1 MNPLSPGPRVL
12 FSNRIWKG
20 RCTSIPLGLL
30 LLVGTTGL
38 AQKSES
44 SDSPL
49 FATEE
54 VLELRLS
61 GDIQKLMG
69 DRADDSEYRPA
80 TISFQQDGKSHTVP
94 LRARTRGHFRLSRQ
108 NCTYPPLLLNF
119 SKKSELPSPF
129 SGQNKLKLVT
139 PCRNEKHVVQEYL
152 VYKLYNLITPKSIKA
167 RLTKVVYEDTVKG
180 KTTEPMY
187 GILLE
192 DDDEMASRNNAVVIE
207 KKGVRAESTERKDFL
222 KMAVFEYLIGN
233 TDWSVQY
240 LQNIK
245 LIARDST
252 AKPSTVAYDFDH
264 AGIVR
269 APYAKPAPEL
279 QLASTQVR
287 RYRGFCLENVSQLNE
302 TFAIYNQLKEKI
314 YSVYTSCTLI
324 DEKYLKDTLKFLD
337 GFYETINDPKKAEK
351 DFLYPCDK
359 SGTGNVVIKGL
370 QNYYS

>member
-1 MNPLSPGPRVL
+1 MNSLLPGHRVL
-12 FSNRIWKG
+12 FTNLIWKVG
-20 RCTSIPLGLL
+20 ATSISLGLF
-30 LLVGTTGL
+30 LLVGTDSL
-38 AQKSES
+38 AQES
-44 SDSPL
+44 KRSDSPL
-49 FATEE
+49 FTSEE

-61 GDIQKLMG
+61 GDIQKLMS
-69 DRADDSEYRPA
+69 DRADDSEYRA
-80 TISFQQDGKSHTVP
+80 VAISFQQDGKTHKVP
-94 LRARTRGHFRLSRQ
+94 LKARTRGHFRLSRE

-119 SKKSELPSPF
+119 SKKGELPPPF

-152 VYKLYNLITPKSIKA
+152 VYKLYNLITPKSLKA

-180 KTTEPMY
+180 KITEPMY

-192 DDDEMASRNNAVVIE
+192 DDDAMASRNDAVVVE
-207 KKGVRAESTERKDFL
+207 KKGVRAEATERKDFL
-222 KMAVFEYLIGN
+222 KMAVFQYLIGT

-252 AKPSTVAYDFDH
+252 AKASAVAYDFDH

-279 QLASTQVR
+279 RLSSTQVR
-287 RYRGFCLENVSQLNE
+287 RYRGFCLENIAKLNE
-302 TFAIYNQLKEKI
+302 TFVFYNELKEKV
-314 YSVYTSCTLI
+314 YNVYTSCTLI
-324 DEKYLKDTLKFLD
+324 DEKYLKDTIKFLD

-359 SGTGNVVIKGL
+359 DGTGNVVIKGL
-370 QNYYS
+370 QN